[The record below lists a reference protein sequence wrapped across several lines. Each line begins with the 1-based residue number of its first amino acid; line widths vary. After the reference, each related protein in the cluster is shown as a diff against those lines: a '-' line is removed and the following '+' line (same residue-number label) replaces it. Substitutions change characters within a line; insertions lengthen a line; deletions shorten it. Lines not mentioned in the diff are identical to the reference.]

1 MNWAFKIAMKSLIA
15 RLPLPYHA
23 WRRLGVFR
31 HGRMDTFQYPLKVF
45 DLHVARAYPGNV
57 MPKNSVILELGPG
70 DSVVSALLG
79 FSKGASITYMVD
91 VGSFARKDISF
102 YKNFVSNMKDGG
114 ALVPNIEWS
123 NTTFSEILERCNGR
137 YLTNGIESLRTIPS
151 KSVDFIWSH
160 SVLEHVRKHDFK
172 ELLNEFQRILKPDSY
187 SSHNIDY
194 QDHLNHSLNNLR
206 FSNSIWESSFFI
218 NSGFYTNRIN
228 AIKMHEMF
236 KNAGFIILKEEF
248 GRWPFLPIS
257 RAALHEDFQS
267 LADDELRIRTSHV
280 LLKVPTIVKSYDP
293 S

>member
-1 MNWAFKIAMKSLIA
+1 MNWVFKIAAKSLIA
-15 RLPLPYHA
+15 RLPVPYQA

-31 HGRMDTFQYPLKVF
+31 HGSMDTFEYPLRVF

-70 DSVVSALLG
+70 DSIVSALLG
-79 FSKGASITYMVD
+79 FSKGASITYLVD
-91 VGSFARKDISF
+91 VGSFARKEISF
-102 YKNFVSNMKDGG
+102 YKNFVANMEQKG
-114 ALVPNIEWS
+114 ALVPEIQWDK
-123 NTTFSEILERCNGR
+123 TTFKQILECSNGR
-137 YLTNGIESLRTIPS
+137 YLTNGIDSLRTIPS

-172 ELLNEFQRILKPDSY
+172 ELLNEFQRILKPGSY

-206 FSNSIWESSFFI
+206 FPSSIWESSFFI
-218 NSGFYTNRIN
+218 KSGFYTNRIN

-236 KNAGFIILKEEF
+236 KNAGFTILREEF

-257 RAALHEDFQS
+257 RSALHKDFQ
-267 LADDELRIRTSHV
+267 LLEDDELRIRTSHV
-280 LLKVPTIVKSYDP
+280 LLKTPMSMKSYDP